1 MSFFYLLARCACLTN
16 ESPDWSSSDS
26 FFRLLIRQYRQKQ
39 LNSIPMATSVDWHS
53 ASINYIYYR
62 CDHDSMWEWRD
73 WKLHGDHFL
82 FLLSCWMSSRHIGR
96 FKMNPGE
103 GEILHWPLTFD
114 SLLWTALR
122 LRLSWIRFSSVFLS
136 SSFCCRSCLEALSFR
151 LPWVSSVASLVKSN
165 SLLFPSLKLNRAC
178 SFFSSTREWSLT
190 FRY

>member
-1 MSFFYLLARCACLTN
+1 MSFYYLLARCACLTN

-26 FFRLLIRQYRQKQ
+26 FFHSSVSSKQ

-53 ASINYIYYR
+53 ASINYIYTT
-62 CDHDSMWEWRD
+62 DVTMILSWWEWRD
-73 WKLHGDHFL
+73 LKLHGDHFL

-136 SSFCCRSCLEALSFR
+136 STFCCRSCLEALSFR
-151 LPWVSSVASLVKSN
+151 LPWVSSVASLVK
-165 SLLFPSLKLNRAC
+165 
-178 SFFSSTREWSLT
+178 
-190 FRY
+190 